1 MLELLKE
8 DREKHE
14 QGSPCYILDMTFYV
28 KRIGTKK
35 AKKEIKE
42 IREKLYGIFPKP
54 DEVDENEIFAHWLAE
69 YGVVNWKDV
78 VNDDTEEPI
87 KFNRSFARRLF
98 LNEDYWLSLNQALI
112 AHAMNY
118 ENYLHEQVYKDIE
131 ELKKP

>member
-1 MLELLKE
+1 MLSLLRE
-8 DREKHE
+8 DSEK
-14 QGSPCYILDMTFYV
+14 QGAGSPCYILEMTFYV
-28 KRIGTKK
+28 KRIGTKE
-35 AKKEIKE
+35 ARQEIKE

-69 YGVVNWKDV
+69 YGVVNWEDV
-78 VNDDTEEPI
+78 INDETDEPI
-87 KFNRSFARRLF
+87 PFSRSFARKLF
-98 LNEDYWLSLNQALI
+98 LNEEYWLSLNQALV